1 MLFNTFKLPHKNKMI
16 KKQISISIHSLSCA
30 VDGKLVLEDINFS
43 LTSGQSITIT
53 GANGVGKTLL
63 LHVILGFK
71 SSFKGHILI
80 NEVDLSKDHDDRQEQ
95 IGYYGHRASLQ
106 AGLTPL
112 EIIKYWKAYY
122 NSDAIAMD
130 LVKFWGLPN
139 NTVENCSEGQRK
151 RIGLARLSMMQRNIW
166 LLDEPTTNL
175 DIEGKEKFLQLHASH
190 LKSGGLSI
198 ITTHEPSQFNK
209 NKIINLDKHRIN

>member
-1 MLFNTFKLPHKNKMI
+1 MT
-16 KKQISISIHSLSCA
+16 KKKISISIHSLSCA
-30 VDGKLVLEDINFS
+30 VDGKLLLEDINFS

-53 GANGVGKTLL
+53 GPNGVGKTLL
-63 LHVILGFK
+63 LHIILGFK
-71 SSFKGHILI
+71 SSFKGNILI
-80 NEVDLSKDHDDRQEQ
+80 NEVDLSQDPDDRQEQ
-95 IGYYGHRASLQ
+95 IGYYGHSVSLQ
-106 AGLTPL
+106 ASLTPL
-112 EIIKYWKAYY
+112 EIMRYWKAYY
-122 NSDAIAMD
+122 NSDAIALD

-139 NTVENCSEGQRK
+139 NTVENCSAGQQK

-175 DIEGKEKFLQLHASH
+175 DIEGKEKFLQMHASH

>member
-1 MLFNTFKLPHKNKMI
+1 MT
-16 KKQISISIHSLSCA
+16 KKKISISIHSLSCA
-30 VDGKLVLEDINFS
+30 VDGKLLLEDINFS

-53 GANGVGKTLL
+53 GPNGVGKTLL

-71 SSFKGHILI
+71 SSVEGNILI
-80 NEVDLSKDHDDRQEQ
+80 NEVDLSQDPDDRQEQ
-95 IGYYGHRASLQ
+95 IGYYGHSASLQ

-112 EIIKYWKAYY
+112 EIMRYWKAYY
-122 NSDAIAMD
+122 NSDAIALD

-139 NTVENCSEGQRK
+139 TTVENCSAGQRK

-175 DIEGKEKFLQLHASH
+175 DIEGKEKFLQMHASH